1 MLEEALI
8 DWERRFTAV
17 EMDRISV
24 GFRPRDMDDKWLVF
38 QEGNWIYCHRS
49 WTGLCVYKLLVKDG
63 RITKVFRN
71 ADQQET
77 GSTARDEDSM
87 LLDFIFNQLLLGK
100 SVRRD
105 AHSLEEH
112 VILGNGSHD
121 LYQRKPLDPEL
132 ASIELSERPIQEC
145 KAELLGY
152 GAKDTGEMGGGASLA
167 LSLAGGPQLAEMA
180 TVALTATN
188 KQIGDVAFTSSLK
201 LEREGVLALAH
212 IVSINK
218 HTPEGAWCPRPELLD
233 NGVQRALEFARNVQ
247 LHSVA
252 FSALGTGEGRVSPSD
267 SARYMFAAIYRY
279 RMENPDW
286 PLAVTISLPTPVDFQ
301 AFQQVQRE
309 FR

>member
-1 MLEEALI
+1 MIQEELI
-8 DWERRFTAV
+8 DWDRRFTAV

-38 QEGNWIYCHRS
+38 QEGNWIFCHRS

-71 ADQQET
+71 AGQEQLGPT
-77 GSTARDEDSM
+77 SGEEDAQV
-87 LLDFIFNQLLLGK
+87 LDFIFNQVLLGK
-100 SVRRD
+100 SSRRD
-105 AHSLEEH
+105 GHSLEEH
-112 VILGNGSHD
+112 AVLGNAPGD
-121 LYQRKPLDPEL
+121 LYHRKPLDPEL
-132 ASIELSERPIQEC
+132 ASIQLSERPIQEC

-167 LSLAGGPQLAEMA
+167 LSLAAGPQLADMA
-180 TVALTATN
+180 AVALTATN
-188 KQIGDVAFTSSLK
+188 KQIGDVAFSSSLK
-201 LEREGVLALAH
+201 LERDGVLALAH

-218 HTPEGAWCPRPELLD
+218 HTPEGAWCPKPEQLD
-233 NGVQRALEFARNVQ
+233 GGVQRALEFARNVQ

-252 FSALGTGEGRVSPSD
+252 FSALGTGEGRVSPED
-267 SARYMFAAIYRY
+267 SARYMFSAIYRY
-279 RMENPDW
+279 RSENPEW